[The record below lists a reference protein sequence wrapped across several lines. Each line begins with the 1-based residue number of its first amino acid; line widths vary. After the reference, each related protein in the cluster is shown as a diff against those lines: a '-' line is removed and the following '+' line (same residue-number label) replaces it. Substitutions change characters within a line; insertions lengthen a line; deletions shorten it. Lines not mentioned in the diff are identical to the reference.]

1 MTTHLQHVA
10 AQVLEDLEVR
20 VGGAGAPDVAEAI
33 DDGRRPTTMREDEII
48 VCDLSTEL
56 HRNKRVSD
64 KTCARVEKRFGKNGV
79 VELTGI
85 KAYCALLAM
94 QLNVAQCALPKDGKK
109 LVRLPE

>member
-1 MTTHLQHVA
+1 VTTHLQHVA
-10 AQVLEDLEVR
+10 AQVLEGLEAR

-33 DDGRRPTTMREDEII
+33 ADGRRPSVISEGEII

-64 KTCARVEKRFGKNGV
+64 QTRARVEKRFGKNGV
-79 VELTGI
+79 VDLTGI

-94 QLNVAQCALPKDGKK
+94 QLTVAQCALPKDGKK